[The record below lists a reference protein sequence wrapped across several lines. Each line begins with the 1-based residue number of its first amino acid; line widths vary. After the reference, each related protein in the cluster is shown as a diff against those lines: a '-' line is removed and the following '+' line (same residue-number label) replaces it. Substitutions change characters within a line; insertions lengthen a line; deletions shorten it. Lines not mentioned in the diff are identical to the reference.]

1 MSPRSSARGGS
12 SSPGRG
18 AARGWRWQK
27 GKVKGMRDEK
37 DMRDPSVRPPFWQH
51 RYYYLGLKIIVL
63 IAGVLIAL
71 KVIGLW

>member
-1 MSPRSSARGGS
+1 
-12 SSPGRG
+12 
-18 AARGWRWQK
+18 
-27 GKVKGMRDEK
+27 MRDEK

-51 RYYYLGLKIIVL
+51 RYYYPGLKIIVL

>member
-1 MSPRSSARGGS
+1 VVE
-12 SSPGRG
+12 
-18 AARGWRWQK
+18 K

-37 DMRDPSVRPPFWQH
+37 DMSDPRVRPPFWQH
-51 RYYYLGLKIIVL
+51 RYYYLALKIIVL